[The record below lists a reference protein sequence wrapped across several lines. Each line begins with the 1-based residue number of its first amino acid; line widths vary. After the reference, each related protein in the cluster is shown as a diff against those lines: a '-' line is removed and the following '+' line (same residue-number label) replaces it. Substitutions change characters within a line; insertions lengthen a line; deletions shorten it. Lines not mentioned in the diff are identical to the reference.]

1 VVKAQ
6 RVHYLVQSSENMKI
20 VKAKT
25 TIENVFVVNQQ
36 FYVSIYL
43 PGEQKQEQEVG
54 LGCSK
59 ETCGRLITL
68 FTTVFHVNDVFCR
81 KKSKKMDVLNYIFT
95 TLWYVTTKEEHLE
108 ENATFKYEYIVK
120 KILTGYFL
128 KLCVN
133 FKCI

>member
-1 VVKAQ
+1 
-6 RVHYLVQSSENMKI
+6 MKI

-59 ETCGRLITL
+59 ETCGRLVKLLTSFPCQLCFLSQKIQKNGSFEL
-68 FTTVFHVNDVFCR
+68 YFYDVMVCYHQRRASGR
-81 KKSKKMDVLNYIFT
+81 K
-95 TLWYVTTKEEHLE
+95 
-108 ENATFKYEYIVK
+108 
-120 KILTGYFL
+120 
-128 KLCVN
+128 CN
-133 FKCI
+133 F

>member
-1 VVKAQ
+1 MQDLYISIIYLPCVFVVKAQ
-6 RVHYLVQSSENMKI
+6 RVHYLVQSSANMKI

-36 FYVSIYL
+36 FYVSTYL

-81 KKSKKMDVLNYIFT
+81 KKSKKIRSFEL
-95 TLWYVTTKEEHLE
+95 
-108 ENATFKYEYIVK
+108 
-120 KILTGYFL
+120 YFS
-128 KLCVN
+128 KVMLCYH
-133 FKCI
+133 